1 MPIQQRTLGYTPG
14 VQRLIWDRGTNIPV
28 TAYLWGGG
36 GGGGG
41 NDSGRGGEGQGGGAT
56 EVNFLVSAGDVIDV
70 AVGGPGGLGA
80 SSQTQAG
87 GGSAG
92 SGSVTS
98 VIFDTRTA
106 TAINGPVIPSTN
118 TAYVGFLNTYG
129 VWVNPVSARNFDR
142 SYTVNFPIT
151 TLYTFTGSADNS
163 AQVFVNDVFVGD
175 IPGFGGTW
183 AFSFFVT
190 AGTATVRIVG
200 INTGGPGSV
209 ALTIDSGVSYSGSH
223 GGQAGPS
230 GRSGGGGGGG
240 GATVIFKNGTA
251 LAVAAGGGGGGGAG
265 NQGTRDGENA
275 PGSVGQAAIGISAGQ
290 NGQNHPRDGGGGGGG
305 GGGLGGG
312 NGALVRSGDQGGFA
326 GAGGLS
332 SSPASNPEGR
342 LPGGRNNAF
351 YPGNA
356 GLGGTTASNGTAGAA
371 VLRFDIPGLFV
382 HTETSFLPVNDTWVK
397 VNSAW
402 VPVEVT
408 YVKRDGTWQ
417 PLLGSFAPAFDVIPD
432 GFGQA
437 PRPATATASEPNYVP
452 PTFFTDSGG
461 WEGPNPAPTREQCGP
476 NDGVGGGK
484 IVCTAMNQAY
494 GFGGFRQ
501 SIWLSHSA
509 KHLTKAHEIGY
520 HTLFL
525 PLVAVGYN
533 QGNKM
538 HNRIV
543 RRVLENI
550 ARHRTA
556 DLRAEM
562 RGIKRDPVGRAYR
575 LILEPLCYAVGKLKG
590 Y

>member
-1 MPIQQRTLGYTPG
+1 
-14 VQRLIWDRGTNIPV
+14 
-28 TAYLWGGG
+28 
-36 GGGGG
+36 
-41 NDSGRGGEGQGGGAT
+41 
-56 EVNFLVSAGDVIDV
+56 VIDV
-70 AVGGPGGLGA
+70 AVGGPGGGGQ
-80 SSQTQAG
+80 SSRGQAG
-87 GGSAG
+87 GGAAG
-92 SGSVTS
+92 SSSVTS

-118 TAYVGFLNTYG
+118 NSYVGFLNTYG
-129 VWVNPVSARNFDR
+129 VWVNPVSAANFDR

-151 TLYTFTGSADNS
+151 ALYTFTGSADNS
-163 AQVFVNDVFVGD
+163 GEVYVNDVFVGAL
-175 IPGFGGTW
+175 PGFRGTW

-190 AGTATVRIVG
+190 AGSATVRIVAV
-200 INTGGPGSV
+200 NTGGPGSV

-223 GGQAGPS
+223 GGQAGTS
-230 GRSGGGGGGG
+230 GSSGGGGGGG

-251 LAVAAGGGGGGGAG
+251 LAVAAGGGGGAGAG
-265 NQGTRDGENA
+265 NRGTNNGDSA
-275 PGSVGQAAIGISAGQ
+275 PGDRGQAAVGISAGQ
-290 NGQNHPRDGGGGGGG
+290 NGQNHPGDGGGGGGG

-312 NGALVRSGDQGGFA
+312 NGGLVRSGDQGGLA
-326 GAGGLS
+326 GVGGLS
-332 SSPASNPEGR
+332 SSPASNPVGR

-351 YPGNA
+351 YSGNT
-356 GLGGTTASNGTAGAA
+356 GLGGLTASSGNSGAA
-371 VLRFDIPGLFV
+371 VLLFDIPGLFV
-382 HTETSFLPVNDTWVK
+382 HTDISFLPVNDTWVK
-397 VNSAW
+397 VNDAW
-402 VPVEVT
+402 VPVETT
-408 YVKRDGTWQ
+408 YIKRDGTWQ
-417 PLLGSFAPAFDVIPD
+417 SLLGSFAPEFGVIAD

-437 PRPATATASEPNYVP
+437 PRPATATASEPDYTP
-452 PTFFTDSGG
+452 PVFINEPGGG
-461 WEGPNPAPTREQCGP
+461 WEGPDPAPTAEMCGP
-476 NDGVGGGK
+476 NDGPGGGK

-562 RGIKRDPVGRAYR
+562 RGTKRDTLGRAYR